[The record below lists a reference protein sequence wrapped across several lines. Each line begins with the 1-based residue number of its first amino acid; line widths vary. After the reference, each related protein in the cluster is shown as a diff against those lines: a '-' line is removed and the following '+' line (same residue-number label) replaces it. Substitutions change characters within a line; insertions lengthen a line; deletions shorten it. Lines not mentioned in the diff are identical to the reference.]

1 MKKNILQLFVATLF
15 ILPSFAQET
24 TVSEVLSLTVESIN
38 GTARYRG
45 LSGAFGAL
53 GGDLSSIN
61 QNAAG
66 SIFFNNNF
74 ATGTLS
80 NYNRK
85 NSASYFGNRSR
96 DNDSTLDLNQ
106 AGAVFVFKNMDEKSD
121 WKKFAVALNYE
132 NTNNFRNST
141 FISGV
146 NPNNSIGSYFVNN
159 AQGIELGILR
169 NFDFTELSFQEQQ
182 AFLGFDTYI
191 FDPVNNNNNNTA
203 YFSNVSNGGN
213 YYQEN
218 QTVTNGLNGKIT
230 INSSAAYKDKLFF
243 GLNLNY
249 NSVDFRKTSLIY
261 ENNNNSLND
270 VGSTITEILFE
281 NDLRTFGFGL
291 SLNVGIIAMPVK
303 NLRLGI
309 SYDSPT
315 WYRLRDELTQGV
327 TTRSINNPDNISR
340 PQSLQPTIVY
350 LPYRIQ
356 TPSRYTGSAAY
367 IFGKKGLLSVDVSSK
382 NYADTRI
389 KPKNDPS
396 YIGLNSFMDTQLQ
409 NSIDLRLGGEYR
421 IKQASLRGGYRFEQS
436 PYKNNAL
443 IGDLTGF
450 SLGGG
455 YSFNEHRID
464 LAFSHDYRMI
474 SSSLISSG
482 MNDLARVSQNNNT
495 VTISYSINF

>member
-1 MKKNILQLFVATLF
+1 MKKILLQLFIVLLYF
-15 ILPSFAQET
+15 SSFAQET
-24 TVSEVLSLTVESIN
+24 TVSEIMSLTVENIN

-53 GGDLSSIN
+53 GGDLSSLN

-74 ATGTLS
+74 ATGTIS
-80 NYNRK
+80 NYSRK
-85 NSASYFGNRSR
+85 NSASYFGTRSKE
-96 DNDSTLDLNQ
+96 NDSTLDINQ
-106 AGAVFVFKNMDEKSD
+106 AGAVFVFKNLDEKSD
-121 WKKFAVALNYE
+121 WKKFAIALNYE
-132 NTNNFRNST
+132 NTNDSRNST

-146 NPNNSIGSYFVNN
+146 NPNNSIGNYFVNS

-182 AFLGFDTYI
+182 AYLGFDTYV
-191 FDPVNNNNNNTA
+191 FDPINNNNNNTS
-203 YFSNVSNGGN
+203 YFSNVPIGGN

-218 QTVTNGLNGKIT
+218 QTITDKLNGKIT
-230 INSSAAYKDKLFF
+230 LNTSAAYKDKLFF
-243 GLNLNY
+243 GINLNY
-249 NSVDFRKTSLIY
+249 NTVDIQKSSLVY
-261 ENNNNSLND
+261 ERNNNSLND
-270 VGSTITEILFE
+270 IGSTITDILFE
-281 NDLRTFGFGL
+281 NDIRTYGYGL
-291 SLNVGIIAMPVK
+291 SLNLGVIAMPIK
-303 NLRLGI
+303 NFRLGI

-327 TTRSINNPDNISR
+327 TTRSINNPDNISQ

-356 TPSRYTGSAAY
+356 TPSRFTGSAAY
-367 IFGKKGLLSVDVSSK
+367 IFGKRGLLSVDISSK

-389 KPKNDPS
+389 KPKNDPT
-396 YIGLNSFMDTQLQ
+396 YFPLNSFMDNQLQ
-409 NSIDLRLGGEYR
+409 NAIDFRLGGEYK
-421 IKQASLRGGYRFEQS
+421 IKQVSLRGGYRFEES
-436 PYKNNAL
+436 PYKNNEL
-443 IGDLTGF
+443 FGDLKGF

-455 YSFNEHRID
+455 YSFDEHRID
-464 LAFSHDYRMI
+464 IAFSHDYRRI

>member
-1 MKKNILQLFVATLF
+1 MKKNILQIILTTLFVSNT
-15 ILPSFAQET
+15 FAQET
-24 TVSEVLSLTVESIN
+24 TVNEVLSLTVESIN

-45 LSGAFGAL
+45 LSGAFGAI

-74 ATGTLS
+74 ATGTLT

-96 DNDSTLDLNQ
+96 DNDVTLDINQ
-106 AGAVFVFKNMDEKSD
+106 AGAVFVFNNMDEKSD
-121 WKKFAVALNYE
+121 WKKFAIALNYE
-132 NTNNFRNST
+132 NANNFRNST
-141 FISGV
+141 IIAGV
-146 NPNNSIGSYFVNN
+146 NPNNSIGNYFVNN
-159 AQGIELGILR
+159 AQGIQLGILR
-169 NFDFTELSFQEQQ
+169 NIDFTELNFQEQQ
-182 AFLGFDTYI
+182 AFLGYETFI

-203 YFSNVSNGGN
+203 YFSNVPNGGN
-213 YYQEN
+213 YFQEN
-218 QTVTNGLNGKIT
+218 KSVTDGLNGKFT
-230 INSSAAYKDKLFF
+230 INTSAAYQDKLFF

-249 NSVDFRKTSLIY
+249 NTVDLRKTSLLY

-270 VGSTITEILFE
+270 VGSTITEIFFE
-281 NDLRTFGFGL
+281 NDLRTYGFGL
-291 SLNVGIIAMPVK
+291 SLDLGIIAMPIK
-303 NLRLGI
+303 NLRLGL
-309 SYDSPT
+309 SYSSPT

-327 TTRSINNPDNISR
+327 ITRSVNNELNIPR
-340 PQSLQPTIVY
+340 PTSLQPTIVY

-389 KPKNDPS
+389 KPKNDLS
-396 YIGLNSFMDTQLQ
+396 YFEINSFMDTQLQ
-409 NSIDLRLGGEYR
+409 NAIDLRLGGEYR
-421 IKQASLRGGYRFEQS
+421 IKQTSLRGGYRFEQS
-436 PYKNNAL
+436 PFKNNDL
-443 IGDLTGF
+443 FGDLTGF
-450 SLGGG
+450 SLGAG

-464 LAFSHDYRMI
+464 LAFSHDYRRI
-474 SSSLISSG
+474 SSGLISSG